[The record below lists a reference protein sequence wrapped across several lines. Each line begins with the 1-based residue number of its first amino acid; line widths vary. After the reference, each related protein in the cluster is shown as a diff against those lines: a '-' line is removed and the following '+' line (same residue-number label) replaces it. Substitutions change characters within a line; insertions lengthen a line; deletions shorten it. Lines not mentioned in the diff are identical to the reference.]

1 MEPIIASNSSLK
13 GKNFT
18 CMETSVKL
26 SPCPSSVK
34 ALASSCLY
42 GKVIAPMIVDIP
54 TVLDFVAKTWKKP
67 VSVVAMVDDV
77 KTSNVFKFGFD
88 NGNDRNWALA
98 NGPWCVRGYTLALQ
112 DWTPS
117 VDGPIVFNSLRVWV
131 QVHNLPH
138 EFYSSANGFL
148 LGGLVGSVI
157 KLDMEEDKP
166 ASCTTFFKILVDIDI
181 HKPLCSGCFFDLNSG
196 VKQWLQVKFE
206 KIGIFCYHCGR
217 LGHQRRGCSLSSPV
231 TVAKCDG
238 IPFPMYGPWLSTSS
252 AYHDV
257 FSGPS
262 FGGPSTVSSL
272 AVVKKGGA
280 YRPLMA
286 SPAPVAGEPMGVTG
300 MFRRPRRS
308 LMVTHRAA
316 AKSGELQRLVWH
328 PKQSAAGGKDSFATS
343 GNSGGIGVRMQG
355 KDYVGISSLRRPCVE
370 GTNLILNS
378 NAVAVDLS
386 SLDGGPSPC
395 GPGLKL
401 LGPAE
406 EQLECGPKILN
417 QDISHPSGP
426 VQQVVPFLMSG
437 GPVLEES
444 NLNNFSNVGHVDPI
458 ISNPTQTNIG
468 PVLLD
473 QANGGQ
479 IGLTSSKPVG
489 DCENQVQINEEQA
502 LSHFFKAQEELM
514 NDLKHFGKLD
524 LYEIRKIGGDIGVPA
539 SSEVNE
545 RTIPF
550 KKRKFESSASL
561 SSRPHKIHRKYPGVV
576 RDFPWD
582 SKQKE
587 NDPDMVLDEPSED
600 SSNSPSR
607 SAKPS
612 TPDVNFS
619 MPDFCT
625 TTSVVCLSDPSLKP
639 L

>member
-1 MEPIIASNSSLK
+1 MEPIITSNSSLK
-13 GKNFT
+13 GRNFT
-18 CMETSVKL
+18 CMETSIKL

-67 VSVVAMVDDV
+67 ISVVAMVDDV
-77 KTSNVFKFGFD
+77 KNSNVFKFGFD

-112 DWTPS
+112 DWSPS

-138 EFYSSANGFL
+138 EFYSRANGLL

-166 ASCTTFFKILVDIDI
+166 ASWTTFFKILVDIDI
-181 HKPLCSGCFFDLNSG
+181 HKPLCSGCFFDTNSG

-238 IPFPMYGPWLSTSS
+238 IPLPMYGPWLSTSS
-252 AYHDV
+252 AYLDV
-257 FSGPS
+257 FYGPS
-262 FGGPSTVSSL
+262 FGGSSSVSSM

-280 YRPLMA
+280 YCPLMA
-286 SPAPVAGEPMGVTG
+286 SPAPAAGEPLDDAGLV
-300 MFRRPRRS
+300 RRPRRS
-308 LMVTHRAA
+308 LMVTHRAT
-316 AKSGELQRLVWH
+316 AKPGETKRLEWH
-328 PKQSAAGGKDSFATS
+328 PKQPAAGGKDRFASS
-343 GNSGGIGVRMQG
+343 GNSGDLGVRMQG
-355 KDYVGISSLRRPCVE
+355 KVHVGVSPLRRPRVE
-370 GTNLILNS
+370 GTDLSLNS
-378 NAVAVDLS
+378 NVGAVELF
-386 SLDGGPSPC
+386 SLEGGLSPC
-395 GPGLKL
+395 GPIVKVSGPADESLEGGPIML
-401 LGPAE
+401 NQVNSHPIGPVHRLGPN
-406 EQLECGPKILN
+406 LK
-417 QDISHPSGP
+417 
-426 VQQVVPFLMSG
+426 SG

-444 NLNNFSNVGHVDPI
+444 NFNNNCSIVGHVDPI
-458 ISNPTQTNIG
+458 SSMPTQTIIG
-468 PVLLD
+468 PAHLD
-473 QANGGQ
+473 HAIGGQ
-479 IGLTSSKPVG
+479 VGLTSSKPVG
-489 DCENQVQINEEQA
+489 ECVDQVQINEEQA

-545 RTIPF
+545 RTTPF

-561 SSRPHKIHRKYPGVV
+561 CSRPHKIHRKHPGVV

-582 SKQKE
+582 SKHKE
-587 NDPDMVLDEPSED
+587 NDSDMVLEEPSED

-607 SAKPS
+607 SGILKNPLIGS
-612 TPDVNFS
+612 FVIDDDVS
-619 MPDFCT
+619 IT
-625 TTSVVCLSDPSLKP
+625 L
-639 L
+639 

>member
-1 MEPIIASNSSLK
+1 MLFGVGEIRVGSVSLGSIYFSVCVYLWSQSLPPSLPLKERTLRAWKLRRFLRVSSA
-13 GKNFT
+13 
-18 CMETSVKL
+18 
-26 SPCPSSVK
+26 K

-138 EFYSSANGFL
+138 EFYSSDNGFL

-166 ASCTTFFKILVDIDI
+166 ASWTTFFKILVDIDI
-181 HKPLCSGCFFDLNSG
+181 HKPLFSGCFFDLNSG

-262 FGGPSTVSSL
+262 YGGPSTDSSF
-272 AVVKKGGA
+272 AVVKKSGA

-286 SPAPVAGEPMGVTG
+286 SPTPVAGESMGVTG
-300 MFRRPRRS
+300 MVRRPRRS
-308 LMVTHRAA
+308 MMVTHRAA

-328 PKQSAAGGKDSFATS
+328 PKQSAAGGKDTFATS
-343 GNSGGIGVRMQG
+343 GNRGDIGVRMQG
-355 KDYVGISSLRRPCVE
+355 KDFVGISFLRSPSVE
-370 GTNLILNS
+370 GRDIFLNS
-378 NAVAVDLS
+378 NDVVVDLS

-406 EQLECGPKILN
+406 ELLDCGPKILN

-426 VQQVVPFLMSG
+426 
-437 GPVLEES
+437 
-444 NLNNFSNVGHVDPI
+444 
-458 ISNPTQTNIG
+458 
-468 PVLLD
+468 
-473 QANGGQ
+473 A
-479 IGLTSSKPVG
+479 
-489 DCENQVQINEEQA
+489 
-502 LSHFFKAQEELM
+502 EELGTD
-514 NDLKHFGKLD
+514 N
-524 LYEIRKIGGDIGVPA
+524 
-539 SSEVNE
+539 
-545 RTIPF
+545 TI
-550 KKRKFESSASL
+550 
-561 SSRPHKIHRKYPGVV
+561 
-576 RDFPWD
+576 
-582 SKQKE
+582 
-587 NDPDMVLDEPSED
+587 
-600 SSNSPSR
+600 
-607 SAKPS
+607 
-612 TPDVNFS
+612 
-619 MPDFCT
+619 
-625 TTSVVCLSDPSLKP
+625 
-639 L
+639 